1 MARRKT
7 RTLTELEL
15 EIMQLV
21 WDVEEASVDDIEA
34 ALKQSERPLSQQSIR
49 TMLAILR
56 DKGYVKRRRV
66 GRGYLYR
73 EAVKA
78 EQAQKNILTDIINRL
93 YDGSSANLVA
103 TLVKQEM
110 LSKDEMSELQQ
121 MIRKH
126 ERGKKNE

>member
-15 EIMQLV
+15 EIMRLV

-103 TLVKQEM
+103 TLVNQEM
-110 LSKDEMSELQQ
+110 LSKEELSKLRQ
-121 MIRKH
+121 MIDKH
-126 ERGKKNE
+126 ERGQKE

>member
-1 MARRKT
+1 
-7 RTLTELEL
+7 LTELEL
-15 EIMQLV
+15 EIMRLV

-34 ALKQSERPLSQQSIR
+34 ALKQTERPLSQQSIR

-103 TLVKQEM
+103 TLVNQEM
-110 LSKDEMSELQQ
+110 LSKEELSELRQ
-121 MIRKH
+121 MIDKH
-126 ERGKKNE
+126 ERGQEK